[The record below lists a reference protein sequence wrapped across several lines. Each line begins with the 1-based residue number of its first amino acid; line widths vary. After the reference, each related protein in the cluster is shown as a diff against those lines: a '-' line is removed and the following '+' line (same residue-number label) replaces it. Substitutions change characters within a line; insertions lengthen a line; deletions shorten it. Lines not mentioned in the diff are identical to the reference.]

1 MLRKYTKERREEL
14 NNRRGVLMEDLKF
27 MAMLII
33 CVGSAIFACY
43 QTELAGD
50 RVEDKEYCLRQL
62 ELAPS
67 TKTFCNKLLENYYG
81 D

>member
-1 MLRKYTKERREEL
+1 MMKEEL
-14 NNRRGVLMEDLKF
+14 K
-27 MAMLII
+27 LII
-33 CVGSAIFACY
+33 ILIMLLGSAIFACY
-43 QTELAGD
+43 QAELARD
-50 RVEDKEYCLRQL
+50 RVEDKEYCLQRL